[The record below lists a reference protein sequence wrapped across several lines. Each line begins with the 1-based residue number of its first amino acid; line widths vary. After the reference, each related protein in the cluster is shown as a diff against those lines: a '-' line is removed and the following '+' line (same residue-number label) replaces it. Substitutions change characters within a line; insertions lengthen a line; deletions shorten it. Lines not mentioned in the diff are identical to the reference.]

1 MRRSRNSGIRLSR
14 RDAAIVKGMLA
25 RGDRQSD
32 IAAFFKVN
40 GGRISEVNTGRS
52 FPDVAP
58 ASPMELPL
66 PGPYEPRAP

>member
-1 MRRSRNSGIRLSR
+1 MRRSRNAGIRLSE

-40 GGRISEVNTGRS
+40 GGRISEVNTGYT
-52 FPDVAP
+52 FAGVNPAP
-58 ASPMELPL
+58 SDQLPP
-66 PGPYEPRAP
+66 PGPYEPKAG